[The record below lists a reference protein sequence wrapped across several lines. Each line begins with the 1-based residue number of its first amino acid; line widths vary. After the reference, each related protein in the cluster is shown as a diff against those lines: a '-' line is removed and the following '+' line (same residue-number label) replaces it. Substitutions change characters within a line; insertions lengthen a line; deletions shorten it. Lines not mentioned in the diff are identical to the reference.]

1 MEKKSILTCDEF
13 WVLYFIKNTY
23 LIFVLI
29 ISSGV
34 LQSGGGKTICSAND
48 YVFNV

>member
-13 WVLYFIKNTY
+13 WIPYFIKNTY

-29 ISSGV
+29 IFSD